1 LKQVGYQELADPAG
15 PHNAVKGFHGD
26 PWVRAARQGRVL
38 TDRRRVDLLLKGVNS
53 GKLSAGEWVS
63 LQSGAEAIVAGAES
77 RPLRPELRQI
87 YRDILSHFVKS
98 KPRVNSNMGQALCA
112 RLEDSITGALR
123 AEMTPQGNLVFNY
136 QAFGGDEEA
145 GLDYALVLLLGSNGP
160 FARDLCMC
168 RLCGKFFLVKPI
180 PVGRPRREFCTDRH
194 RDTFFEQGASARVKK
209 ARLEHRE
216 AKQLGM
222 SVSDYRAMKRAGI
235 SPEEWK
241 QRRKHK

>member
-1 LKQVGYQELADPAG
+1 LKQVDYREIADPARS
-15 PHNAVKGFHGD
+15 HNAVNGFHAD
-26 PWVRAARQGRVL
+26 PWVRAATRGRVL
-38 TDRRRVDLLLKGVNS
+38 TDRRRVHLLLKGVNS
-53 GKLSAGEWVS
+53 GKLSASEWVS
-63 LQSGAEAIVAGAES
+63 LQSGAEAIVVGEES
-77 RPLRPELRQI
+77 RPLRPELRQS
-87 YRDILSHFVKS
+87 YRDTLSRFVKS

-123 AEMTPQGNLVFNY
+123 AEMTPQGNLVINY

-180 PVGRPRREFCTDRH
+180 PVGRPRREFCTDTH
-194 RDTFFEQGASARVKK
+194 RDKFFDQGASARVKK

-216 AKQLGM
+216 AKRLAM
-222 SVSDYRAMKRAGI
+222 SVSDYRAMKRGDT
-235 SPEEWK
+235 SPDQWK
-241 QRRKHK
+241 QRRHK